1 MKRLRDIPDFLYIV
15 LQLEDLVRVEG
26 MTEKRFSSFM
36 KVSTVSNRVSQTGL
50 AKLALAQFCGTSA
63 MVSSIV
69 SFAEFTSS
77 LKEILLLKL
86 FK

>member
-36 KVSTVSNRVSQTGL
+36 KVSTVSNRL

-77 LKEILLLKL
+77 LKEILYYYIYIYI
-86 FK
+86 